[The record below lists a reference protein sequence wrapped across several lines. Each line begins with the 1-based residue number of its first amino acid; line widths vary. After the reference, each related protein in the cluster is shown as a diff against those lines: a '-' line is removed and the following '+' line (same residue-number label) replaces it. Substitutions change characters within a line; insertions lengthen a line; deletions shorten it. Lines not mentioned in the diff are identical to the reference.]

1 MIFRINTI
9 RNISKLSQITY
20 NHFEIPL
27 VVFMPN
33 ISTNHAITYTNKTN
47 IYWARCNNHDELWKI
62 LNSPFCHYVPKRG
75 CVTALQFILFNF
87 ANYSPSWSIA
97 RELKVS
103 KEITCKWQNQRFE
116 TNKYVS
122 WALFWSCKQ
131 QGSTLK
137 NC

>member
-1 MIFRINTI
+1 MIFRINTT
-9 RNISKLSQITY
+9 RDISKFSQITY

-27 VVFMPN
+27 VVFMPK
-33 ISTNHAITYTNKTN
+33 ITTNHAITYTNKTN
-47 IYWARCNNHDELWKI
+47 IYWARCNNRDELWKI
-62 LNSPFCHYVPKRG
+62 LNSRFCHYVPKRG

-87 ANYSPSWSIA
+87 ANYSPSIA